1 MAPGVGYLYQKMMP
15 LDLTM
20 TRKLALA
27 ALLTLRKPLPPSK
40 AYAPP
45 RATGARRRRSAVP
58 LLGIVADN
66 QQKTARNRGL
76 RAEHIRGFKAIHRSP
91 SRAAILRAT
100 AGIPPTRRLWLT
112 SITIA
117 SPSPSR
123 WRAGG
128 LRPADGSGVSAAGN
142 ARQCGPVRWVRY
154 SLGRSFLAALPLKRT
169 ARHQRCTTLS

>member
-58 LLGIVADN
+58 LPAIVADN
-66 QQKTARNRGL
+66 RQKTARNRGL
-76 RAEHIRGFKAIHRSP
+76 RLIRHV
-91 SRAAILRAT
+91 
-100 AGIPPTRRLWLT
+100 WLT
-112 SITIA
+112 SITTA
-117 SPSPSR
+117 SPSAKPI
-123 WRAGG
+123 AGG
-128 LRPADGSGVSAAGN
+128 KNFARPMD
-142 ARQCGPVRWVRY
+142 
-154 SLGRSFLAALPLKRT
+154 LAFTPL
-169 ARHQRCTTLS
+169 